1 MGRWVDRRV
10 QGMNQLVKEWV
21 SGCINGSQRESPTQK
36 QAEESYFLWLSV
48 SVIPWAETL
57 K

>member
-1 MGRWVDRRV
+1 MDGRIDGLIGARDDSLGAVAAEAWVGCR
-10 QGMNQLVKEWV
+10 KETPAQEWE
-21 SGCINGSQRESPTQK
+21 GK
-36 QAEESYFLWLSV
+36 AYFLWLSV

>member
-1 MGRWVDRRV
+1 MGRRDESA
-10 QGMNQLVKEWV
+10 GEWV
-21 SGCINGSQRESPTQK
+21 GTCMDRWVTGWWGCPTQK
-36 QAEESYFLWLSV
+36 QVEESYFLWLSV